1 MWLKAYLTFSDT
13 RAGRGVRM
21 LQESER
27 DINDDWQDGG
37 EGATDWEERKKKNS
51 LFSGSVCGWLIRP
64 IRGESHQGVLLYE
77 LTTEHF
83 HCRSICVAHSDVP
96 V

>member
-1 MWLKAYLTFSDT
+1 MMT
-13 RAGRGVRM
+13 GRMV
-21 LQESER
+21 
-27 DINDDWQDGG
+27 GG
-37 EGATDWEERKKKNS
+37 ELQTEKKEKKIRNS

-83 HCRSICVAHSDVP
+83 HCRSIRVAHSDVP

>member
-1 MWLKAYLTFSDT
+1 MGRSSSQLSDTRLLEHGAKECCIRWLLWLLKQDAWKHKPAKVLMWLKAYLTFSDT

-37 EGATDWEERKKKNS
+37 EGATD
-51 LFSGSVCGWLIRP
+51 
-64 IRGESHQGVLLYE
+64 
-77 LTTEHF
+77 
-83 HCRSICVAHSDVP
+83 
-96 V
+96 